1 MPQFSG
7 TDTKLIRELHEL
19 IRNRSAE
26 AAIEEAFVRAGLDLE
41 SRDDGLPY
49 ASAELPIDV
58 FKADLSP
65 DVRDAVNMCRVFILR
80 RGCRMMTPEIHRNS
94 IQRLLSY
101 RGSGT
106 IHSAKATDPDV
117 RFVPWALK
125 DNQDGD
131 GDLDVLWDV
140 VPANTWHFPEA
151 DASGDW
157 NTVTFH
163 SASSFEIVEEY
174 QDSLE

>member
-1 MPQFSG
+1 MPPFPE
-7 TDTKLIRELHEL
+7 TDKRLIRELHVL
-19 IRNRSAE
+19 IRNRSIE
-26 AAIEEAFVRAGLDLE
+26 SAIEEAFVRARAELE
-41 SRDDGLPY
+41 SRNDGMPY
-49 ASAELPIDV
+49 ASAELSIDL
-58 FKADLSP
+58 FKAELSP
-65 DVRDAVNMCRVFILR
+65 DVRPAVNMCRVFVLR
-80 RGCRMMTPEIHRNS
+80 CGRRMMTPEIHRNS

-117 RFVPWALK
+117 GFVPWALK

-151 DASGDW
+151 DASSDW

-163 SASSFEIVEEY
+163 SASGSEIVEEY
-174 QDSLE
+174 RDSLE